1 MTQPSKLDRKVD
13 TADGE
18 EVRIALPW
26 PPSTNALYV
35 TIAGHKRVRSKEY
48 DDWRRE
54 AGWTLQ
60 AQRPRKFTGPVAIR
74 IELCPPHSRRFDLD
88 NRTKSTLDLLT
99 THNVI
104 RDDHSGFVRSLE
116 IARVDNA
123 APCTVILRAV
133 A

>member
-1 MTQPSKLDRKVD
+1 MT
-13 TADGE
+13 

-35 TIAGHKRVRSKEY
+35 ASGGRRFKSKEY
-48 DDWRRE
+48 NAWCRE
-54 AGWTLQ
+54 AGWTLL
-60 AQRPRKFTGPVAIR
+60 AQRPPKFKGPVEIT

-99 THNVI
+99 THQVI
-104 RDDHSGFVRSLE
+104 SDDNDTVVRSVSVK
-116 IARVDNA
+116 RVSDA
-123 APCTVILRAV
+123 APCVVTVRAV